1 MAERTWG
8 SRIRAE
14 MEINGEES
22 EIDHFDVSLYLRI
35 KEEQFTLV
43 YTNNIYE
50 CTHQELHVGMC
61 DALVFKPNCFS
72 AGVHRLKYSQA
83 G

>member
-1 MAERTWG
+1 
-8 SRIRAE
+8 
-14 MEINGEES
+14 MEINWEKS
-22 EIDHFDVSLYLRI
+22 EIDNFNMSLYFRI
-35 KEEQFTLV
+35 KDEQFTHV
-43 YTNNIYE
+43 YNNNKYE

>member
-1 MAERTWG
+1 
-8 SRIRAE
+8 
-14 MEINGEES
+14 MEINWEKS
-22 EIDHFDVSLYLRI
+22 EIDNFYGSLYFRI
-35 KEEQFTLV
+35 KAEQFTFV
-43 YTNNIYE
+43 YNNNEHE

-72 AGVHRLKYSQA
+72 PGVHRLKYSQA